1 MSLTR
6 VALAAGVAAA
16 VAVLAG
22 CGSQQEP
29 VGGAGAPGQCRNAA
43 EAQAKYQAAW
53 DTARTQLGLTTLTPV
68 QEQVCE
74 VDTTR
79 YAKPPKSGN
88 SYRIAFAAQGPTN
101 SWGLT
106 SEEAFK
112 RHASE
117 LGVQTLYASAN
128 GDAATQ
134 VDNIAQLA
142 SQSPD
147 AMVIVPMGD
156 SITGQVQAATAQGIP
171 VVLCSGRLG
180 EGSGAVSTVTRQ
192 YELLGGMYA
201 EWLAQKLGGK
211 GKVAM
216 LSGLAGVP
224 TAEYQREAAKKVFA
238 KYPGI
243 SIVTEQYTQW
253 SPTVAKTVAA
263 NLVTQF
269 PDLNGIWSDSGYG
282 DMGVVQAYRE
292 AGKPVPPLTGD
303 AVNGFLKAVQSGLPG
318 GGTGADAGGAGTE
331 SSGSGTSSGT
341 VEFAVS
347 SFPPEQST
355 QCLDTAM
362 SVLKGQPVLD
372 KIYIDSP
379 SFTNAQLAQYV
390 RPNCSD
396 NLLVPSTLSDAVL
409 AELKLC

>member
-1 MSLTR
+1 MTLTR
-6 VALAAGVAAA
+6 VPLAAAAALALA
-16 VAVLAG
+16 VAVAG
-22 CGSQQEP
+22 CASEREP
-29 VGGAGAPGQCRNAA
+29 VGGPAQAQQCQGAA
-43 EAQAKYQAAW
+43 EAQQKYQSAW
-53 DTARTQLGLTTLTPV
+53 TTAKTQLGLNTLEPV
-68 QEQVCE
+68 QEQVCQ
-74 VDTTR
+74 VDTAR
-79 YAKPPKSGN
+79 WAKPPKSGG

-112 RHASE
+112 KHAGE
-117 LGVQTLYASAN
+117 LGVQTLYAAAN

-134 VDNIAQLA
+134 VDNIQQLA
-142 SQSPD
+142 SQNPD
-147 AMVIVPMGD
+147 AMVVVPMGD
-156 SITGQVQAATAQGIP
+156 SITGQVQAAAQQGIP

-180 EGSGAVSTVTRQ
+180 ENSGAVSTVTRQ

-201 EWLAQKLGGK
+201 EWLAQKLGGQ

-224 TAEYQREAAKKVFA
+224 TAEYQRNAAKKVFA

-243 SIVTEQYTQW
+243 TIVTEQYTQW

-303 AVNGFLKAVQSGLPG
+303 AVNGFLKAAQGPDGRS
-318 GGTGADAGGAGTE
+318 
-331 SSGSGTSSGT
+331 T
-341 VEFAVS
+341 VPFAVS

-362 SVLKGQPVLD
+362 AVLKGQPVLD
-372 KIYIDSP
+372 KVYIDSP
-379 SFTNAQLAQYV
+379 SFTDAQLAEYV
-390 RPNCSD
+390 RPNCGD
-396 NLLVPSTLSDAVL
+396 NLLIPSSLPAEQL
-409 AELKLC
+409 AALKLC